1 MERLETGNKLLFLP
15 FLKYHHFSFHHIN
28 YSCSLVFS
36 LLAWPPCNRAKNK
49 RAILKPLSIQH
60 PPKMMWQRSLS
71 HVDIIQVMSVCSR
84 CFVSLV
90 PDANCWLWRNVAAEW
105 YLKHQLP
112 AIKINMLFRLVDV
125 FFFFFLT
132 ELISLIFVFC
142 VEDGWLVLPQLAHHE
157 VQTRPEKKNL
167 ITVGTKLALFCI

>member
-1 MERLETGNKLLFLP
+1 MTNCPKPQSYCVNNHIGQSKSGNLQIWTMEGLETGNKLLFLP

-112 AIKINMLFRLVDV
+112 AIKINMLFRLVNG
-125 FFFFFLT
+125 FFFRP
-132 ELISLIFVFC
+132 S
-142 VEDGWLVLPQLAHHE
+142 WLV
-157 VQTRPEKKNL
+157 
-167 ITVGTKLALFCI
+167 